1 MAKIVKSAK
10 ADIFLRDTDTQSLF
24 NNSGVLSYKYFHEW
38 NDAYNPATD
47 ETVQIN
53 GESYDEETESY
64 KPNCPTGFSPVFN
77 GRQSALWDNLVS
89 CFPDKIKDM
98 YQKMRTNGL
107 SYRDML
113 GKYKEFWR
121 YWCENLYNADAF
133 GYANTDN
140 FTKAYGDKLQLM
152 DYFLSKRQRY
162 MDSKFVCGSSVANN
176 LMLRLYE
183 QGKGFAIKYYQ
194 AIYSSVAW
202 GSKVE
207 PQRNIKVGSYSYI
220 PFGLEGLQD
229 ATINI
234 YDADMITELSTYTKS
249 VSGTYTISGLEGL
262 GNFKFNLNM
271 GLLQRLTKLV
281 MAYTKSKPNTAEIGE
296 NFDMSAMRMLRQVIV
311 TNVQNLTKSIVLSSD
326 LIEEIDF
333 TGTPI
338 AGVTTPPTDALTKLT
353 LPESIT
359 ELHLVGY
366 TNLAESGLKVASYA
380 NIKTLDFE
388 DCPLLNGLSIV
399 TACYNAGAPLT
410 DVTIKGISW
419 KLDNLDLLLYLAKK
433 GAKLQGKITISD
445 TVRVS
450 FEQKRTLLNAFG
462 NIDSETNSLYI
473 SYTKVAINSVA
484 IKGTRYL
491 DKKGAFTF
499 SVSTSPIGGNDFVSA
514 KWSISDNKFATI
526 EDPNVGVV
534 AVKEVG
540 SKENGDKATITAT
553 ATLSDGRELE
563 ATAEIYFYKYDLQ
576 LGDYLYY
583 DGTYSNELDSDRT
596 VVGICFYIDQEGE
609 YALFVALDDYGSR
622 VWGLWDGNSYYG
634 IQNIQCKE
642 YTFDIY
648 DIKTLDNIYNN
659 GAGYITDATMLDST
673 TWDGF
678 KVYPNN
684 TASGDFGFITITQTL
699 YDNEIGEYLNKI
711 GLGVGDKISAGL
723 LNTLRI
729 IKHRDSILSD
739 SAINLRIPHSAEQLA
754 SYIEEV
760 QGKHNTEQ
768 NYTKYE
774 QYYYPAASY
783 CHAYTPKIKSN
794 ETLMTGIGNGCWH
807 LPSAGEMARLAFYNR
822 HGINTEDKLAIFT
835 KSLQNKYL
843 SPLFNYS
850 FYSRYYWTSTESGSG
865 IIYSYEKADNAVWIP
880 GGDAGRQK
888 CYDNVVRPVL
898 SLKIK

>member
-1 MAKIVKSAK
+1 MTKIVKSAK

-234 YDADMITELSTYTKS
+234 YDADLITELSTYTKS

-296 NFDMSAMRMLRQVIV
+296 NFDMSNMRMLKQVIV

-333 TGTPI
+333 TNTPI

-419 KLDNLDLLLYLAKK
+419 KLDSLDLLLYLAKK
-433 GAKLQGKITISD
+433 GAKLQGRITISD

-450 FEQKRTLLNAFG
+450 FEQKRTILNAFG

-473 SYTKVAINSVA
+473 SYTKVAINSVK
-484 IKGTRYL
+484 IKGRTYL
-491 DKKGAFTF
+491 DERGKDYSLTIEPN
-499 SVSTSPIGGNDFVSA
+499 PINGNDFVSVA
-514 KWSISDNKFATI
+514 WSMSENAYASIDKDTGIIHVSK
-526 EDPNVGVV
+526 VGTEEE
-534 AVKEVG
+534 AP
-540 SKENGDKATITAT
+540 TAT
-553 ATLSDGRELE
+553 VTADVTLSDNRVVTSNELTVHFFNR
-563 ATAEIYFYKYDLQ
+563 AMQ
-576 LGDYLYY
+576 VGDVVYA
-583 DGTYSNELDSDRT
+583 DGTYSPNTEIDDT
-596 VVGICFYIDQEGE
+596 KTIVAVCFYINPDDPTDRRG
-609 YALFVALDDYGSR
+609 VAVKDIKDAYGNTEFF
-622 VWGLWDGNSYYG
+622 WGLNNHGDLKDIELSDFPNYNVYKVSGMKSFEKATEDALG
-634 IQNIQCKE
+634 QVTLEEDILE
-642 YTFDIY
+642 Y
-648 DIKTLDNIYNN
+648 K
-659 GAGYITDATMLDST
+659 AGSKMS
-673 TWDGF
+673 
-678 KVYPNN
+678 
-684 TASGDFGFITITQTL
+684 ITQ
-699 YDNEIGEYLNKI
+699 Y
-711 GLGVGDKISAGL
+711 
-723 LNTLRI
+723 NTLRTI
-729 IKHRDSILSD
+729 LHCQKILSD
-739 SAINLRIPHSAEQLA
+739 SSMKFLTIPTATDTETEFESLNRLVNELNLSKPELNNRGGCYYFHAP
-754 SYIEEV
+754 YV
-760 QGKHNTEQ
+760 C
-768 NYTKYE
+768 YTY
-774 QYYYPAASY
+774 Q
-783 CHAYTPKIKSN
+783 PKIKEGEILSDKFKAHKWFLPFY
-794 ETLMTGIGNGCWH
+794 EYPLMDEILIN
-807 LPSAGEMARLAFYNR
+807 SEDNSIDRLNF
-822 HGINTEDKLAIFT
+822 
-835 KSLQNKYL
+835 S
-843 SPLFNYS
+843 SYS
-850 FYSRYYWTSTESGSG
+850 DEYSTSTETKGNYGTIFLYSGNERKFTNRIVAWYNKYYKG
-865 IIYSYEKADNAVWIP
+865 YY
-880 GGDAGRQK
+880 
-888 CYDNVVRPVL
+888 VRPIVQL
-898 SLKIK
+898 